1 MPLSNGLPRCMA
13 SDMRIQITVVYSPL
27 AREVREIALR
37 LTAPSTVLQA
47 LRASG
52 FLQLFPCIDLQT
64 TVVGVWGRK
73 VSLNQTLRD
82 NDRVEIYRSLTVD
95 PKVACRER
103 FAKQGGRTAGLF
115 VKKRP
120 GAKAGY

>member
-1 MPLSNGLPRCMA
+1 MA

-27 AREVREIALR
+27 ARDVREIALR

-47 LRASG
+47 LLASG
-52 FLQLFPCIDLQT
+52 LLQLFPCIDLQT

-73 VSLNQTLRD
+73 VSLNQTLRE

-95 PKVACRER
+95 PKVARRER
-103 FAKQGGRTAGLF
+103 FAKQGVRTAGLF